1 MKLATS
7 LFAGVLAIALMGTWS
22 TAADNKEAKTVTGKS
37 SCATCDGITK
47 AKHEVMLVDKDGMR
61 WVLVKDKD
69 AKGYEKAHD
78 VRKEDKKMTATLSSE
93 PQVKKDDNGKEYKEV
108 KVSEIKIEA

>member
-22 TAADNKEAKTVTGKS
+22 TAADKEAKTVTGKS